1 MNITRRIADMRELDV
16 EVIEDCNPASVRAL
30 ACEIGKV
37 TERSYKTMVRSKT
50 SIVVVRIK

>member
-1 MNITRRIADMRELDV
+1 MRELDV

-37 TERSYKTMVRSKT
+37 TERKYRTMARSKT
-50 SIVVVRIK
+50 SIVVVRVR

>member
-16 EVIEDCNPASVRAL
+16 EVIEDCNPASVRVL
-30 ACEIGKV
+30 VCEIGKV
-37 TERSYKTMVRSKT
+37 TDRQYRTMVRSKT